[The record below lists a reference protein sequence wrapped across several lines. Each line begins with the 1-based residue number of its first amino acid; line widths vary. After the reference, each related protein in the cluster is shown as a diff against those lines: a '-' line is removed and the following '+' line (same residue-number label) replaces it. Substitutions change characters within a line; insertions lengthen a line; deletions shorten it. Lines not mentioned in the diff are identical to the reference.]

1 LDQEAEMEEKI
12 KVYGALWC
20 PDCRRT
26 LRFLKERQIAFD
38 WIDLE
43 ERPEEKA
50 VVRRRNAGMES
61 IPTIIFADGSF
72 LVEPSNEALARKL
85 GLERAPSSG

>member
-1 LDQEAEMEEKI
+1 MAEQKI
-12 KVYGALWC
+12 KVYVALWC

-26 LRFLKERQIAFD
+26 LRFLKERNVSFD
-38 WIDLE
+38 WIDLVE
-43 ERPEEKA
+43 HPEEMA

-61 IPTIIFADGSF
+61 IPTIIFPDGSF

-85 GLERAPSSG
+85 GLE

>member
-1 LDQEAEMEEKI
+1 MAQQRI

-26 LRFLKERQIAFD
+26 LRFLHDSRVSYD
-38 WIDLE
+38 WIDVAE
-43 ERPEEKA
+43 HPEEMA
-50 VVRRRNAGMES
+50 VVRRRNAGLES
-61 IPTIIFADGSF
+61 IPTIIFPDGSF

-85 GLERAPSSG
+85 GLEQSGHAP